1 MASFSDVGNTS
12 IHLFNI
18 GMLIIVLIGV
28 PAATSVR
35 LASLQIGSR
44 PASETVTI
52 ALVTLTLTVNCLGWL
67 FLGTQR
73 KTRRIWSRW
82 AAGILFLL
90 LTEISYFGGYLSFD
104 WLQNSL
110 LWLKSKI

>member
-1 MASFSDVGNTS
+1 MASFPDVGNAS

-18 GMLIIVLIGV
+18 GMLVIVVIGV

-52 ALVTLTLTVNCLGWL
+52 AFVTLALSINCLGWL

-73 KTRRIWSRW
+73 KTRKIWFKW
-82 AAGILFLL
+82 GAAMLL
-90 LTEISYFGGYLSFD
+90 LLLIELSYFGGILSFD
-104 WLQNSL
+104 WLQSSL
-110 LWLKSKI
+110 LWLKSRI